1 VASDGCRLEG
11 EPYAL
16 GCKVKAQIPED
27 GRMSWLW
34 IGVAY
39 VLGASS
45 VLFVMALLHAGSIG
59 QRPDEELE
67 RKEMKAMKKR
77 RQTKKAVRSPLRAKT
92 ASVQ

>member
-1 VASDGCRLEG
+1 
-11 EPYAL
+11 
-16 GCKVKAQIPED
+16 
-27 GRMSWLW
+27 MSWLW

-59 QRPDEELE
+59 RRPDEELE
-67 RKEMKAMKKR
+67 RKELKTMKKR